1 MKRNSTGFTLLE
13 VLMVAALIGIFA
25 ALALSAYT
33 GHGAKAKAAGAIHSA
48 EAVVADAAVMKA
60 VYGVVAVPT
69 QYTTVSVDGR
79 GAITARIS
87 QASGGASEATDTAG
101 VQAALRLD
109 AGNLQYVY
117 KAVFE

>member
-13 VLMVAALIGIFA
+13 VLMVAALIGMLA
-25 ALALSAYT
+25 ALALPAYR
-33 GHGAKAKAAGAIHSA
+33 GHGAKAKATRVIHNA

-60 VYGVVAVPT
+60 VYSVVSVPT
-69 QYTTVSVDGR
+69 QYATVSVEGK

-87 QASGGASEATDTAG
+87 QVSGGASEATGTRG
-101 VQAALRLD
+101 VQASLRLD